1 MSAHYYPLI
10 NRLFSFNRVKDSLYE
25 HLKEL
30 QGDGSGFTKPFITID
45 REPGSG
51 GAPIAQAVA
60 THLGFQ
66 FVDQQLIE
74 EVARNIKKRKS
85 IIQEIDEK
93 GRSVIEDFVQ
103 SAINPEYVDDMKYM
117 KELARVVLAYALK
130 GHVVILGR
138 GASALT
144 PFGKGLHVNIIAP
157 YDVRVH
163 RAINF
168 EGHSLKDAKKVIAKV
183 EDERS
188 SFIKQ
193 YFKKSPD
200 DADTYDLVIN
210 TRNFSINDARD
221 VIVEAFYRKFSRT
234 VRYGSLWK

>member
-1 MSAHYYPLI
+1 MSVHYYPLI

-25 HLKEL
+25 HLKQL
-30 QGDGSGFTKPFITID
+30 QGDGSGFSKPFITID

-60 THLGFQ
+60 TRLGFQ

-85 IIQEIDEK
+85 IIREIDE
-93 GRSVIEDFVQ
+93 
-103 SAINPEYVDDMKYM
+103 
-117 KELARVVLAYALK
+117 
-130 GHVVILGR
+130 
-138 GASALT
+138 
-144 PFGKGLHVNIIAP
+144 KGLHVNIIAP

-168 EGHSLKDAKKVIAKV
+168 EGHSLKEAKRVIAKV

-188 SFIKQ
+188 SFIQQ

-210 TRNFSINDARD
+210 TRNFTINDARD